1 MITAILLA
9 AGQSKRLF
17 NENKL
22 IKNYKGKPLIKYV
35 VQSIIKSKIEKLI
48 IILGFEYL
56 KVKKKINKNKKI
68 KFVINHNYT
77 RGIASSIKCGLKK
90 ISNES
95 DGFIIVQAD
104 MPKISKNTLNKIYKE
119 IKKNKKEIF
128 VPIKNN
134 KTGNPIGFKLSMINQ
149 LKKIYGNR
157 GAKII
162 IKRNRSKI
170 KYIRTKSSGIFKD
183 IDLIKDFNS

>member
-17 NENKL
+17 NQNKL
-22 IKNYKGKPLIKYV
+22 IKNYKGKPLINHV

-48 IILGFEYL
+48 IVLGFEYL

-90 ISNES
+90 ISNKS

-104 MPKISKNTLNKIYKE
+104 MPEIGKNILNKLYKE
-119 IKKNKKEIF
+119 IKTNKKEIF
-128 VPIKNN
+128 VPRKNN
-134 KTGNPIGFKLSMINQ
+134 KIGNPIGFKLSMINQ
-149 LKKIYGNR
+149 LKKISGNR
-157 GAKII
+157 GAKFII
-162 IKRNRSKI
+162 QKNKSKI
-170 KYIRTKSSGIFKD
+170 KYIRTKSLDIFKD
-183 IDLIKDFNS
+183 IDLNKDFNS